1 LHTPLE
7 EFVAFAVTFKFE
19 TEVEAEGI
27 SGAGAIDLDGVVDD
41 EVDGY
46 QRFDDS
52 AVFSQASDGFAH
64 GGEVDE
70 QGDAGEVLKDD
81 AGDDERDF
89 SVDRFGGVPGS
100 EGANVLFGDGDA
112 VAITEDGF
120 EDKTDGD
127 GEAGDFANA
136 GFLEGGEGIDVARFA
151 ACFQGA
157 PDVEG
162 IKGGGH
168 GKGEKGRD

>member
-7 EFVAFAVTFKFE
+7 EFVAFAITFKFE

-27 SGAGAIDLDGVVDD
+27 GGAGAIDLDGMVDD

-46 QRFDDS
+46 QGFDDS
-52 AVFSQASDGFAH
+52 AVFAQASDSFAH

-70 QGDAGEVLKDD
+70 QGDAGEILEDD

-89 SVDRFGGVPGS
+89 SVDGFGGVPGS
-100 EGANVLFGDGDA
+100 EGADVLFGDGNA
-112 VAITEDGF
+112 VAVTEDGF
-120 EDKTDGD
+120 EDETDGD
-127 GEAGDFANA
+127 REAGDFTDA
-136 GFLEGGEGIDVARFA
+136 GFLEGREGIDVARFT
-151 ACFQGA
+151 ACREGA

-162 IKGGGH
+162 IKGRGH
-168 GKGEKGRD
+168 GGIKN